1 MGKLYELVKKEI
13 EEIEKQATLE
23 KSNFIKSK
31 SFNNVNKDNKNIR
44 IVNGLIDIINRQAPE
59 LFGSREAFKEFLKD
73 NDELFV
79 KKAVFKNDYVTTIP
93 TISKMN
99 PLHYTGNISDYETI
113 FDKLEEKLGESKIK
127 EIIDAYDK
135 DACIKNPVLTYPME
149 PYVNDIKKDVDT
161 LFNEA
166 DDNTKDELKQ
176 NLDYVSKMLVEKK
189 NRGQYDDVIDDVS
202 CSRAYTAKN
211 NIEEYAIQKGID
223 SDKLVSLQTENSLI
237 DVVCNTNDDVK
248 FTKGLALNNEENKI
262 SPKFKEKLIDLDRFI
277 TEQGVPTVF
286 ITGEQGTKEYGFY
299 DYYKKS
305 EEISNLIGTYQ
316 EVTTDDQKKN
326 IINEINVKA
335 NELSLIETK
344 YDAIFR
350 KIERTFDLDKISL
363 NANLYTGREAS
374 FVPENLKTFR
384 PNLQPKWDNENS
396 PWGVILS
403 GFCQIKGAA
412 ARAGMSF
419 EEYLDKP
426 VEAFLKIADNHSKYM
441 FDQVYMTRG
450 EDSPTGKRLA
460 HCLVMDR
467 DMGQKYQYDV
477 SLEGRAIEFLN
488 TAEDFDDNT
497 IGKVINNNIGFNYF
511 RQFNRSPDKM
521 WMKGEEPDYDS
532 IKNVFAMAE
541 KTDRLYELSNN
552 NYDVNLNMGSKYSY
566 KDVVTTE
573 LNNHSGLEE
582 KNNVL
587 CVFKDYMLERN
598 VMMSNPME
606 YVQVAKGDLQA
617 YLDDIAV
624 LVAGKKYYDD
634 FLIMN
639 NKDIYSYNK
648 NDRKEIVNFLKDPV
662 GAFAKKYKKEY
673 DLDNNFINTL
683 KENYKEENDRIN
695 GAPKL
700 EAFRTAFNKY
710 NTYEGNRGKNFNQL
724 LKDNAGGWLE
734 WLGRTT
740 SRQYLDLKEAFEA
753 ANDPQSATF
762 GDFKSSKY
770 FAQKYIEHKLPEGVS
785 FENLKPNEKR
795 RVEFCRSIIAAVD
808 EIEKTNPDLENQNNN
823 AIDNNII
830 DDNFHE
836 ELNKDVNIN
845 KENINENIID
855 ITSNANVENKEIEHN
870 S

>member
-23 KSNFIKSK
+23 KSNLIKAK
-31 SFNNVNKDNKNIR
+31 TFNNVNRDNKNMLML
-44 IVNGLIDIINRQAPE
+44 NGLIELINMKAPE

-73 NDELFV
+73 NDEHFA
-79 KKAVFKNDYVTTIP
+79 KKGPFKDDYVTSIP
-93 TISKMN
+93 TVSKGYT
-99 PLHYTGNISDYETI
+99 LHYTGDISDYETV
-113 FDKLEEKLGESKIK
+113 FDNLEEKLGSSKIS

-135 DACIKNPVLTYPME
+135 ESFIKVPELTHPME
-149 PYVNDIKKDVDT
+149 PYVNSIKKDVDT
-161 LFNEA
+161 LFVDANNE
-166 DDNTKDELKQ
+166 TKEELKA
-176 NLDYVSKMLVEKK
+176 NLDYVNRMIVEKQK
-189 NRGQYDDVIDDVS
+189 RGEFDTVIDDVN
-202 CSRAYTAKN
+202 CSRIYTAKN

-223 SDKLVSLQTENSLI
+223 SDKLLSLQSENNYI
-237 DVVCNTNDDVK
+237 DMECKTNEDVK
-248 FTKGLALNNEENKI
+248 FTKSFALNNPENNI
-262 SPKFKEKLIDLDRFI
+262 TPEFKEKLLDLDKYI
-277 TEQGVPTVF
+277 TELGIPSVF
-286 ITGEQGTKEYGFY
+286 ITGEQGTKVYGFY
-299 DYYKKS
+299 DYYTKS

-316 EVTTDDQKKN
+316 EKTNDEDKKK
-326 IINEINVKA
+326 IINDISVKA
-335 NELSLIETK
+335 GELSLIENK
-344 YDAIFR
+344 YDALFS
-350 KIERTFDLDKISL
+350 KIARTFDLEKISL

-374 FVPENLKTFR
+374 FIPENIKTFR
-384 PNLQPKWDNENS
+384 PNLQAKWDNDNS

-403 GFCQIKGAA
+403 GFCQVKGAA
-412 ARAGMSF
+412 EKAGMTLD
-419 EEYLDKP
+419 EYLDKP
-426 VEAFLKIADNHSKYM
+426 VEAFLKISDNYSKNL
-441 FDQVYMTRG
+441 FDQAYLPRSD
-450 EDSPTGKRLA
+450 ENSLGKRLA
-460 HCLVMDR
+460 HAFVMDQ
-467 DMGQKYQYDV
+467 DIGQFYQNNI
-477 SLEGRAIEFLN
+477 SLESRAIEFLN
-488 TAEDFDDNT
+488 VTEDFNDNT
-497 IGKVINNNIGFNYF
+497 IGKVINNNIGYNYF
-511 RQFNRSPDKM
+511 RQFDRSPDKM
-521 WMKGEEPDYDS
+521 WLKGEEPDYNS

-552 NYDVNLNMGSKYSY
+552 NYDVNINMASKYSY
-566 KDVVTTE
+566 KDVITTE
-573 LNNHSGLEE
+573 IQNHPSLEE
-582 KNNVL
+582 KNKVL
-587 CVFKDYMLERN
+587 CAFKDYVIERN
-598 VMMSNPME
+598 VMTNNPID
-606 YVQVAKGDLQA
+606 YVQVAKGNLKV
-617 YLDDIAV
+617 YVDDIAV

-662 GAFAKKYKKEY
+662 GAFAKKYKREY
-673 DLDNNFINTL
+673 DLENDYIDSL

-695 GAPKL
+695 GAPKVEL
-700 EAFRTAFNKY
+700 FRNAFDKF

-855 ITSNANVENKEIEHN
+855 TTSNANVENKEIEHN